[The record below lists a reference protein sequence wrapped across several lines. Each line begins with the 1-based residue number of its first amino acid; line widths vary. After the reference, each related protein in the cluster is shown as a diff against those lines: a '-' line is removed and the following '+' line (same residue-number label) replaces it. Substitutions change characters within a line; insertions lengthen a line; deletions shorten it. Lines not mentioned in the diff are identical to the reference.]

1 MRSKL
6 KNLTVNPC
14 KMCMPMG
21 AVHAFYGIARCMTL
35 LHGSQGCS
43 TYIRRHMA
51 THYNEPVDIASS
63 SLTEEGTV
71 YGGEKNLIKG
81 IDNLCK
87 LYDPDVVGIAT
98 TCLAE
103 TIGEDIDGMIRKY
116 HTQYPESRVKL
127 IPVPTGGYMGTQ
139 FEGYFRTLR
148 SILQHVEMKKEKH
161 DRINVITGMLSPF
174 DVRILKDI
182 LSQFSIEYILLPDA
196 SDNLDGGYEESYHRL
211 PDNGTTLEQIALM
224 AGSRLTIELSLFCED
239 SPGEYLKENYGVP
252 LIRLGSPV
260 GLRDTDAFIQLLS
273 EISGVPVPGRLKSER
288 SRYLD
293 AMIDSHKYNAEGRAV
308 VFGEPDFVY
317 SMVRLCCENG
327 LTPVVS
333 ATGTISPRLK
343 ELLNDE
349 VSKGARPLFNDEY
362 VVADKADFELIE
374 EMALKKKANLFI
386 GSSDARRIEE
396 KHGIPLVRCAFPI
409 HDRIGG
415 QRISTLGYSGS
426 LNILDSLTN
435 TLLKIK
441 EGSYRK
447 ELLQT
452 YFKEGKAAVAL
463 QTCGT
468 NATDTHPCFSC
479 TGAHRYARI
488 HLPVAPDCNIQCK
501 YCVRKFDCPNESRPG
516 VTTQVLTPE
525 EALQRYL
532 DAKKRLGN
540 LTVVGIAGPGDAL
553 ADFDKTR
560 KTLRLIREHDPN
572 ITFCISTNGLALPQ
586 YADELVALGV
596 SHVTI
601 TINAVDVEI
610 ASRIYS
616 HVTMMG
622 LRYSGM
628 AGAAMLVSN
637 QLLGLKLLASRGVV
651 CKVNCVVLQG
661 INDHHIETV
670 VEKVK
675 SLGAGI
681 TNIMQLIPVKGSAFE
696 HLEMV
701 SAKTIN
707 EIRKRCEKILPQ
719 MYHCKQCRADAV
731 GLLGEDQSLTFYGK
745 KEPVLEKPREKKG
758 LRFAV
763 ATRSG
768 ILVDQHFGKVDD
780 FLIYEYHEGRVIYI
794 EKRHIGQYCTGG
806 ADACDSQED
815 KMTRIINTLHDCEG
829 VIALRIGVAP
839 QKQLEERG
847 IHTYTTYDGIHES
860 IIEIANEMKGEEAV

>member
-81 IDNLCK
+81 IHNLCK

-103 TIGEDIDGMIRKY
+103 TIGEDIEGMIRKY
-116 HTQYPESRVKL
+116 HAQYPESRVKL
-127 IPVPTGGYMGTQ
+127 IPVSSGGYMGTHY
-139 FEGYFRTLR
+139 EGYFRTLR

-161 DRINVITGMLSPF
+161 DRINIITGMLSPS
-174 DVRILKDI
+174 DVRTLKDI
-182 LSQFSIEYILLPDA
+182 LAQFPIEYILLPDA
-196 SDNLDGGYEESYHRL
+196 SDNLDGGYNENYRRL
-211 PDNGTTLEQIALM
+211 PDNGTTLEQIAQM

-239 SPGEYLKENYGVP
+239 SPGEYLKEYYGVP
-252 LIRLGSPV
+252 IVRLSPPV

-273 EISGVPVPGRLKSER
+273 EISRVPVPERLRNER

-327 LTPVVS
+327 LLPVVS
-333 ATGTISPRLK
+333 ATGTLNPRLK
-343 ELLNDE
+343 KLLNDE
-349 VSKGARPLFNDEY
+349 VSKGAGPLFDAEY

-374 EMALKKKANLFI
+374 ELALKMKANLFI

-426 LNILDSLTN
+426 LNMLDSLTN

-447 ELLQT
+447 ELFQT

-463 QTCGT
+463 QTCGA

-560 KTLRLIREHDPN
+560 KTLQLIREHDPN
-572 ITFCISTNGLALPQ
+572 ITFCISTNGLMLPQ
-586 YADELVALGV
+586 YADELVDLGV

-601 TINAVDVEI
+601 TINAVDAEI

-622 LRYSGM
+622 MRYSGM

-637 QLLGLKLLASRGVV
+637 QLLGLKLLASRGVM
-651 CKVNCVVLQG
+651 CKVNCVVLKG

-670 VEKVK
+670 VDKVK
-675 SLGAGI
+675 SLGASI
-681 TNIMQLIPVKGSAFE
+681 TNIMQLIPVRGSAFE
-696 HLEMV
+696 NLEMV

-707 EIRKRCEKILPQ
+707 AIRKSCEKILPQ

-745 KEPVLEKPREKKG
+745 KEPVSEAPREKKG

-815 KMTRIINTLHDCEG
+815 KMNRIINALHDCKG

-839 QKQLEERG
+839 QRRLEERG

-860 IIEIANEMKGEEAV
+860 IIEIAKAIKSEEAV

>member
-81 IDNLCK
+81 IRNLCR

-98 TCLAE
+98 TCLSE
-103 TIGEDIDGMIRKY
+103 TIGEDIEGMIRRFY
-116 HTQYPESRVKL
+116 AQNPESRVRL
-127 IPVPTGGYMGTQ
+127 IPVSSGGYMGTQ
-139 FEGYFRTLR
+139 YEGYFRALR

-161 DRINVITGMLSPF
+161 DRINIITGMLSPS

-182 LSQFSIEYILLPDA
+182 LSLFPIEYILLPDA
-196 SDNLDGGYEESYHRL
+196 SDNLDGGHEESYHRL
-211 PDNGTTLEQIALM
+211 PCHGTTLEQIAMM

-239 SPGEYLKENYGVP
+239 SPGEYLEENFGVP
-252 LIRLGSPV
+252 LMRLSPPM
-260 GLRDTDAFIQLLS
+260 GLRDTDAFIRILC
-273 EISGVPVPGRLKSER
+273 EISGIPVPERLKNER

-308 VFGEPDFVY
+308 IFGEPDFVY

-327 LTPVVS
+327 LKPVVS
-333 ATGTISPRLK
+333 ATGTFSPGLK
-343 ELLNDE
+343 ERLNDE
-349 VSKGARPLFNDEY
+349 LGKAARTLTDEEY
-362 VVADKADFELIE
+362 AVLDKADFELIE
-374 EMALKKKANLFI
+374 ELALKMKANLFI

-396 KHGIPLVRCAFPI
+396 RHGIPLVRCAFPI
-409 HDRIGG
+409 HDRVGG
-415 QRISTLGYSGS
+415 QRITALGYSGS
-426 LNILDSLTN
+426 LNMLDSLTN
-435 TLLKIK
+435 TLLQIN

-447 ELLQT
+447 KLYKT
-452 YFKEGKAAVAL
+452 YFKDGKAAVAL
-463 QTCGT
+463 QTCG
-468 NATDTHPCFSC
+468 AKPTDTHPCFSC
-479 TGAHRYARI
+479 TGAHWYARI

-516 VTTQVLTPE
+516 VTTQVLEPE
-525 EALQRYL
+525 EALQRFL
-532 DAKKRLGN
+532 DARKRLSN

-553 ADFDKTR
+553 ADFERTR
-560 KTLRLIREHDPN
+560 KTLQLIREVDPN
-572 ITFCISTNGLALPQ
+572 ITFCISTNGLALPR
-586 YADELVALGV
+586 YADELMDLGV

-610 ASRIYS
+610 ASKIYS

-622 LRYSGM
+622 MRYSGM

-637 QLLGLKLLASRGVV
+637 QLLGLKLLASRGVT
-651 CKVNCVVLQG
+651 CKVNCVVIPG

-675 SLGAGI
+675 SLGASI

-731 GLLGEDQSLTFYGK
+731 GLLNEDRSLDFYGK
-745 KEPVLEKPREKKG
+745 KEPSKEVPGEKKG

-768 ILVDQHFGKVDD
+768 ILVDQHFGKVDEL
-780 FLIYEYHEGRVIYI
+780 LIYEYQEGRVVYI
-794 EKRHIGQYCTGG
+794 ERRPIGQYCTGG
-806 ADACDSQED
+806 DDACDSRED
-815 KMTRIINTLHDCEG
+815 KMTRIINILNDCEG

-839 QKQLEERG
+839 QKRLEEIG
-847 IHTYTTYDGIHES
+847 IQTYTTYDGIHEAILS
-860 IIEIANEMKGEEAV
+860 IARKMKGEEAV